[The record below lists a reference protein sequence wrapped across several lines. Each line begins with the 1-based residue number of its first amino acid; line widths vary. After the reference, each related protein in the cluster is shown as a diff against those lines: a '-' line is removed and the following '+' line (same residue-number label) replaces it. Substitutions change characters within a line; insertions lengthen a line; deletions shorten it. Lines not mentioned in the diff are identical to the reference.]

1 MQGKVL
7 PLDYLA
13 AARASLARVAWPCT
27 WMARA
32 CTTRR

>member
-13 AARASLARVAWPCT
+13 AARSLARVAWPCT